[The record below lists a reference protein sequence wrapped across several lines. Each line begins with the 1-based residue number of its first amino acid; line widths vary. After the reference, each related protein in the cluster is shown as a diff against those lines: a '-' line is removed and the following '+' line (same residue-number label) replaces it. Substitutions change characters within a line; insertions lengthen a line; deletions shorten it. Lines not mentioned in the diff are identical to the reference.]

1 MEDALKE
8 IAEKKQYKWIL
19 PRARTAILLYLAI
32 SFMGSVWL
40 MNNAGNMVGIN
51 DTDFS
56 IGSSFGFAALV
67 MLLFVSI
74 CMATERGDW
83 NIFIRI
89 IFVPAMW
96 LVNTYLAAFT
106 AIPAFILFMLLQIEI
121 NYYAHLSGL
130 LISGLLIIAFSMR
143 RSKLFIEEK
152 TRIDEE
158 DA

>member
-19 PRARTAILLYLAI
+19 PRVRTAILLYLAI

-96 LVNTYLAAFT
+96 LVNSILSILMTF
-106 AIPAFILFMLLQIEI
+106 PVFILFLGLQIEI
-121 NYYAHLSGL
+121 NYFVDLIGL
-130 LISGLLIIAFSMR
+130 IISGLLITVFAMR

-152 TRIDEE
+152 IHIN
-158 DA
+158 

>member
-1 MEDALKE
+1 MKK
-8 IAEKKQYKWIL
+8 IPEKKQYKWIL
-19 PRARTAILLYLAI
+19 PRAWTAILLYLAI
-32 SFMGSVWL
+32 SIMGSEWL
-40 MNNAGNMVGIN
+40 MNNAGTMAGFNN
-51 DTDFS
+51 DDS
-56 IGSSFGFAALV
+56 IVLSLGFATIV

-89 IFVPAMW
+89 IFVPAMYF
-96 LVNTYLAAFT
+96 VNSILSLLMTFPVL
-106 AIPAFILFMLLQIEI
+106 ILFLGLQIEI
-121 NYYAHLSGL
+121 NYFIDLIGL
-130 LISGLLIIAFSMR
+130 LISGLLIIAFAMR